1 MYLDEAERQ
10 EEIERLSTELE
21 NFSKIRVYGPD
32 IIEECKKKMEK
43 DPANMEKYQY
53 RINSIMSILL
63 NFDTIT
69 APKAQQ
75 LAALVG

>member
-32 IIEECKKKMEK
+32 IIEECKKKMET
-43 DPANMEKYQY
+43 DSANMEKYQY